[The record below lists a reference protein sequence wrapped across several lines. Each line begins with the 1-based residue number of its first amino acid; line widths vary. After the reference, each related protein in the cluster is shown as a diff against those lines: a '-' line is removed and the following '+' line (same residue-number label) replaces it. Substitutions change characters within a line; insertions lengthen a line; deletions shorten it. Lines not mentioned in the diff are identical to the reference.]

1 MTTMTMAFANQKG
14 GVAKTTTVV
23 NVAACMAE
31 SGRKRAGGRPR
42 PPDQRDELAEHPGTH
57 AERLGRPGRGERGG
71 RKRWWPPS
79 IEGVDL
85 LGADEKMF
93 GVERAAGSQPGMEM
107 VLAGALREVGGYD
120 AVLIDCPPALGL
132 LTVSALVAAQ
142 HVVIP
147 VTMDTL
153 GLGGVAQLVRNIE
166 RVTTRLNPALSIAAI
181 VPCLFQGQQV
191 IDREVLAA
199 LVEEFGDKVTHTV
212 RKATCAKEAPG
223 NHQALTTY
231 APTHGVTADYRA
243 VTAALI
249 SQGETR

>member
-31 SGRKRAGGRPR
+31 SGRKVLVVDLDPQTSATSWLSTQAPTLSAW
-42 PPDQRDELAEHPGTH
+42 DVLAEESGV
-57 AERLGRPGRGERGG
+57 AEAVVATVV
-71 RKRWWPPS
+71 
-79 IEGVDL
+79 EGVDL

-120 AVLIDCPPALGL
+120 VVLIDCPPALGL

-199 LVEEFGDKVTHTV
+199 LVEEFGDKVTHPV
-212 RKATCAKEAPG
+212 RKAACAKESPG

>member
-31 SGRKRAGGRPR
+31 SGRSVLVVDLDPQTSATSWLTTE
-42 PPDQRDELAEHPGTH
+42 PPTLSAWDVLAEEAGVAQAVVATVV
-57 AERLGRPGRGERGG
+57 
-71 RKRWWPPS
+71 
-79 IEGVDL
+79 EGVEL
-85 LGADEKMF
+85 LGADHKMF
-93 GVERAAGSQPGMEM
+93 GVERAAGSQAGMET
-107 VLAGALREVGGYD
+107 VLAAALRQVGGYD

-153 GLGGVAQLVRNIE
+153 GLGGVAQLVRSIE
-166 RVTTRLNPALSIAAI
+166 QVTTRLNPALSIAAI
-181 VPCLFQGQQV
+181 VPCLYQGQQV

-212 RKATCAKEAPG
+212 RKAACAKEAPG

-231 APTHGVTADYRA
+231 APTHAVTADYRA